1 MQPIDIII
9 IILAIGMVI
18 GTIAY
23 NVWKK
28 KKGKGGCGC
37 GCGCDGCPSAGL
49 CASTKQ
55 TEPPKAIE
63 NEAEEIK
70 E

>member
-1 MQPIDIII
+1 MEPIDIII
-9 IILAIGMVI
+9 IVAAVLAVVGV
-18 GTIAY
+18 IAY

-37 GCGCDGCPSAGL
+37 GCGCGGCSGCPSA
-49 CASTKQ
+49 K
-55 TEPPKAIE
+55 KD
-63 NEAEEIK
+63 EE